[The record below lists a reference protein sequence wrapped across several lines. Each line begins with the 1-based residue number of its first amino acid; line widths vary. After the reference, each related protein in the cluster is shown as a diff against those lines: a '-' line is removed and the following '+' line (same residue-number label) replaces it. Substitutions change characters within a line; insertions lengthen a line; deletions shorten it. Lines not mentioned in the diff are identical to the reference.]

1 MLREMTMSAKTGER
15 KHQILQMLAE
25 MLEQPRAARITTAAL
40 AARLQCSEAALY
52 RHFASKAQMFEGL
65 FEFIETTIFTLVN
78 QIVTSEANGV
88 EQARKIAVMLV
99 TFAERN
105 RGMTRVLSGDALV
118 TEDERLQ
125 TRVSQITERIE
136 STFKQSLRSAL
147 TGGTLAATT
156 EVTPMA
162 TLLTHCVLG
171 SWLRFAQSRWQASPT
186 THIDAQLRL
195 ILGVNN
201 QPTG

>member
-1 MLREMTMSAKTGER
+1 MSAKPGER

-65 FEFIETTIFTLVN
+65 FEFIETTIFSLVN
-78 QIVTSEANGV
+78 QIIADETNGV

-99 TFAERN
+99 TFAQRN
-105 RGMTRVLSGDALV
+105 RGMTRVLCGDALV

-125 TRVSQITERIE
+125 ARVSQIAERIE
-136 STFKQSLRSAL
+136 TTFKQALRGAVTAGAL
-147 TGGTLAATT
+147 DPATEITPLAA
-156 EVTPMA
+156 
-162 TLLTHCVLG
+162 LLTHCVLG
-171 SWLRFAQSRWQASPT
+171 SWLRFAQSRWQSTPT
-186 THIDAQLRL
+186 THIDAQMRL
-195 ILGVNN
+195 ILG
-201 QPTG
+201 

>member
-1 MLREMTMSAKTGER
+1 MSAKPGER

-65 FEFIETTIFTLVN
+65 FEFIETTIFSLVN
-78 QIVTSEANGV
+78 QIIADETNGV

-99 TFAERN
+99 TFAQRN
-105 RGMTRVLSGDALV
+105 RGMTRVLCGDALV

-125 TRVSQITERIE
+125 ARVSQITERIE
-136 STFKQSLRSAL
+136 TTFKQALRGAVTAGVL
-147 TGGTLAATT
+147 DPGTEITPLAA
-156 EVTPMA
+156 
-162 TLLTHCVLG
+162 LLTHCVLG
-171 SWLRFAQSRWQASPT
+171 SWLRFAQSRWQSTPT
-186 THIDAQLRL
+186 THIDAQMRL
-195 ILGVNN
+195 ILG
-201 QPTG
+201 